1 MANYQVIDAYGSV
14 ITIQSSVFNSSEH
27 RQIVGASI
35 IGAVPVILTSSGA
48 TITSVMNTVP
58 SSMLVGASIF
68 GTVPIT
74 FPAAAASVVGL
85 VFRNDT
91 LASVLGVDLTFRQE
105 MGDAA
110 GRSIIKPFVS
120 DDGALISFS
129 GSVQS
134 ASVTLIAA
142 SIAGK
147 RSYITDFWIAN
158 SGSVATIV
166 QFREN
171 TTSVIG
177 VTIAPATGGSNSQGM
192 NIPIRT
198 STIGIGSDLSFVGLT
213 QTSTLYVTVKGYQ
226 AP

>member
-27 RQIVGASI
+27 RQIVGGSTTIAGSI
-35 IGAVPVILTSSGA
+35 
-48 TITSVMNTVP
+48 
-58 SSMLVGASIF
+58 VGAIY
-68 GTVPIT
+68 
-74 FPAAAASVVGL
+74 
-85 VFRNDT
+85 RNDT
-91 LASVLGVDLTFRQE
+91 LGSILGVDLTYRPP
-105 MGDAA
+105 MGDSA

-120 DDGALISFS
+120 DDGALISFN
-129 GSVQS
+129 GSVMS

-171 TTSVIG
+171 GTSVIG
-177 VTIAPATGGSNSQGM
+177 TTIAPATSGSNSPGLAV
-192 NIPIRT
+192 PIRT
-198 STIGIGSDLSFVGLT
+198 STIGVDLSFVGLT
-213 QTSTLYVTVKGYQ
+213 QTSILYVTVKGYQ

>member
-14 ITIQSSVFNSSEH
+14 ITIQSSIFNSNEH

-35 IGAVPVILTSSGA
+35 MGAVPVTIPNSVLGA
-48 TITSVMNTVP
+48 VY
-58 SSMLVGASIF
+58 
-68 GTVPIT
+68 
-74 FPAAAASVVGL
+74 
-85 VFRNDT
+85 RNDT
-91 LASVLGVDLTFRQE
+91 LASILGVDLTYRPP
-105 MGDAA
+105 MGDSA

-120 DDGALISFS
+120 DDGALINFN
-129 GSVQS
+129 GSVVS

-142 SIAGK
+142 SVAGK

-171 TTSVIG
+171 TTSVIAT
-177 VTIAPATGGSNSQGM
+177 TIAPATGGSNSQG
-192 NIPIRT
+192 IAVPIRT
-198 STIGIGSDLSFVGLT
+198 STVGIGSDLSFVGLT
-213 QTSTLYVTVKGYQ
+213 QTSILYVTVKGYQ